1 MELVFKIILILV
13 YTAFSIIRIRFQLHA
28 RKSGYKTVI
37 EESKKYS
44 IFLSILICY
53 EVFTL
58 FTYLLFPQLIIWAN
72 LPLPLS
78 LRWLGFFLAITALA
92 MFIWVHRHLGYNFS
106 IKLKI
111 SDSHTLTAS
120 GPYQWIR
127 HPMYTAFYLL
137 HIAAF
142 LLTSN
147 WLIGLTWL
155 AGLTII
161 IILRIDREEAMML
174 EKFGEDYRDYI
185 QRTGKFT
192 PAIKFDRFLRLKR
205 RA

>member
-13 YTAFSIIRIRFQLHA
+13 YSAFSIIRIRFQFNA

-37 EESKKYS
+37 QESKKYS
-44 IFLSILICY
+44 IYLSILICY

-58 FTYLLFPQLIIWAN
+58 FIYLLYPQLISWAN
-72 LPLPLS
+72 LALPLP
-78 LRWLGFFLAITALA
+78 LRWLGFLLAIASLA
-92 MFIWVHRHLGYNFS
+92 MFIWVHRHLGNNFS

-111 SDSHTLTAS
+111 SDSHTLTSS

-127 HPMYTAFYLL
+127 HPMYTAFYIL

-142 LLTSN
+142 LLTGN
-147 WLIGLTWL
+147 WFIGLTWII
-155 AGLTII
+155 GLTII

-174 EKFGEDYRDYI
+174 QKFGEDYRSYI

-192 PAIKFDRFLRLKR
+192 PAIKFDRLLRLVKR
-205 RA
+205 A